1 MLAVA
6 EQFLTQQI
14 HPTVIIR
21 GYRQALEDI
30 VSLLQAEA
38 SIALDPNDQEKLA
51 DVVRSCVGTKF
62 IGRWSDLAVKI
73 ALEAVQKVKM
83 TESGRTEID
92 IKR

>member
-6 EQFLTQQI
+6 EQFLTQQM

-21 GYRQALEDI
+21 SYRQALEDI
-30 VSLLQAEA
+30 VSLLQSEI
-38 SIALDPNDQEKLA
+38 SIALDPNDHEKLA

-62 IGRWSDLAVKI
+62 IGRWSELAVTI
-73 ALEAVQKVKM
+73 ALEAVQTVKM
-83 TESGRTEID
+83 TENGRTEID